1 MHYLN
6 FNDNI
11 EEKNEDNKKANYRT
25 IELLFKTK

>member
-1 MHYLN
+1 MIME

-11 EEKNEDNKKANYRT
+11 EEKNEDNKKANYRA